1 MIQFKAGD
9 YNMDFIL
16 RLLKDPPVLIIIS
29 TFIGGVTYTLR
40 RYLNVAKNLN
50 NLYEQL
56 QSFNKNNVSYR
67 YEEFKQVMLS
77 NPCTSK
83 PFEDF
88 QDALVFSDTIA
99 FQDSEDKIEFENVSE
114 SVSGIQTT
122 TDIPYFFNEETMMYP
137 HFNKNVITVLPEL
150 LTGFGP
156 FFTFI
161 KIGTAFGLLDFTSSE
176 TITHTVAEFVS
187 DMQIA
192 AMCSVLAVGSCLTF
206 TLTERFLT
214 SLLLMPACNRVQHK
228 LATLFNVTSTETFLI
243 DLLKTSKIQNH
254 ENGTILRSIPK
265 SFANSIQ
272 KDLAN
277 VIMPYLEGLIFGVN
291 TLNDTMAKKSESG
304 DELGGLF

>member
-1 MIQFKAGD
+1 
-9 YNMDFIL
+9 MDFL
-16 RLLKDPPVLIIIS
+16 LKLLKDPPILIILT
-29 TFIGGVTYTLR
+29 TFISGFSYTLN

-50 NLYEQL
+50 GLCKDLE
-56 QSFNKNNVSYR
+56 SFHKNNMSYR
-67 YEEFKQVMLS
+67 YEEFKQILSS

-99 FQDSEDKIEFENVSE
+99 FQDTEDSIEYENVSE

-122 TDIPYFFNEETMMYP
+122 TDIPYFFNEESMLYP
-137 HFNKNVITVLPEL
+137 HFNKNLIGVMPEL

-156 FFTFI
+156 LFTFI
-161 KIGTAFGLLDFTSSE
+161 KIGTAFGLLDFTSAE
-176 TITHTVAEFVS
+176 TITHTVAEFVA
-187 DMQIA
+187 DMQVA

-206 TLTERFLT
+206 TFIEKLMT
-214 SLLLMPACNRVQHK
+214 SMILMPACERVQHK
-228 LATLFNVTSTETFLI
+228 LASLFNVTSTETFLI

-254 ENGTILRSIPK
+254 ENGSLLKSIPK

-277 VIMPYLEGLIFGVN
+277 VIMPYLDSLIFGVN